1 MYHNLIPGISWK
13 EEFEM
18 AKETVGDLIKK
29 ARTDAGLTQEQ
40 LASKVTDTSAADIS
54 KAERGQKNLTQ
65 AQLKEI
71 AKATGVTQKSLLEAA
86 ASASGSASKKDAKTS
101 SSKTGTSK
109 TGNSKT
115 GSSKTGS
122 SKTGSAKTGTS
133 SSSSSA
139 SSMKLTKA
147 EIKLVELY
155 RKADSKTKKAAVELL
170 ENKQDQLSSLITT
183 LLGGSSQVDTS
194 SLMDTIT
201 GLFGK
206 R

>member
-1 MYHNLIPGISWK
+1 
-13 EEFEM
+13 M
-18 AKETVGDLIKK
+18 AKETVGELIRK

-40 LASKVTDTSAADIS
+40 LASKVADTSAADIS
-54 KAERGQKNLTQ
+54 KAERGQKILTQ
-65 AQLKEI
+65 VQLKEI
-71 AKATGVTQKSLLEAA
+71 AKATGVTQKSLLEAPA
-86 ASASGSASKKDAKTS
+86 GSGSDPKKDAETS
-101 SSKTGTSK
+101 SSRTDTSK

-122 SKTGSAKTGTS
+122 SKTGSSKTGSSKTGSSKTGSCKTGS
-133 SSSSSA
+133 SSSSSKA
-139 SSMKLTKA
+139 GSMKLTKA

-170 ENKQDQLSSLITT
+170 ENKQDQLSSLLTT
-183 LLGGSSQVDTS
+183 LLGGSSQVDVS
-194 SLMDTIT
+194 SVMDTIT

>member
-1 MYHNLIPGISWK
+1 
-13 EEFEM
+13 M
-18 AKETVGDLIKK
+18 AKKTVGELIRK

-40 LASKVTDTSAADIS
+40 LASKVADTSAADIS
-54 KAERGQKNLTQ
+54 KAERGQKILTQ
-65 AQLKEI
+65 VQLKEI
-71 AKATGVTQKSLLEAA
+71 AKATGVTQKSLLEAPA
-86 ASASGSASKKDAKTS
+86 GSGSDPKKDAETS
-101 SSKTGTSK
+101 SSRTDTSK

-122 SKTGSAKTGTS
+122 SKTGSCKTGS
-133 SSSSSA
+133 SSSSSKA
-139 SSMKLTKA
+139 GSMKLTKA

-170 ENKQDQLSSLITT
+170 ENKQDQLSSLLTT
-183 LLGGSSQVDTS
+183 LLGGSSQVDVS
-194 SLMDTIT
+194 SVMDTIT

>member
-1 MYHNLIPGISWK
+1 
-13 EEFEM
+13 M
-18 AKETVGDLIKK
+18 AKETVGELIRK

-40 LASKVTDTSAADIS
+40 LASKVADTSAADIS
-54 KAERGQKNLTQ
+54 KAERGQKILTQ
-65 AQLKEI
+65 VQLKEI
-71 AKATGVTQKSLLEAA
+71 AKATGVTQKSLLEAPA
-86 ASASGSASKKDAKTS
+86 GSGSDPKKDAETS
-101 SSKTGTSK
+101 SSRTDTSKTGNSK

-122 SKTGSAKTGTS
+122 SKTGSSKTGSSKTGSCKTGS
-133 SSSSSA
+133 SSSSSKA
-139 SSMKLTKA
+139 GSMKLTKA

-170 ENKQDQLSSLITT
+170 ENKQDQLSSLLTT
-183 LLGGSSQVDTS
+183 LLGGSSQVDVS
-194 SLMDTIT
+194 SVMDTIT

>member
-1 MYHNLIPGISWK
+1 
-13 EEFEM
+13 M
-18 AKETVGDLIKK
+18 AKETVGELIRK

-40 LASKVTDTSAADIS
+40 LASKVADTSAADIS
-54 KAERGQKNLTQ
+54 KAERGQKILTQ
-65 AQLKEI
+65 VQLKEI
-71 AKATGVTQKSLLEAA
+71 AKATGVTQKSLLEAPA
-86 ASASGSASKKDAKTS
+86 GSGSDPKKDAETS
-101 SSKTGTSK
+101 SSRTDTSK

-122 SKTGSAKTGTS
+122 SKTGSSKTGSCKTGS
-133 SSSSSA
+133 SSSSSKA
-139 SSMKLTKA
+139 GSMKLTKA

-170 ENKQDQLSSLITT
+170 ENKQDQLSSLLTT
-183 LLGGSSQVDTS
+183 LLGGSSQVDVS
-194 SLMDTIT
+194 SVMDTIT